1 MKTKQATTS
10 PEQYQRRRAKEISAI
25 LHRHGIVHGM
35 TPEKLVAVLVD
46 LGPTF
51 VKIGQLL
58 SMRSDYL
65 PAEYCRALEALR
77 THIDP
82 IPYEEIK
89 ATLKRTYDRDLEEVF
104 TFFDPQPLGAA
115 SIAQVHRA
123 RVGEEEVVVKVQR
136 ENLYEMMS
144 SDILLMKK
152 AVRLINR
159 TNAVGEEIDLIKVLD
174 EIWAVTQL
182 EIDFRHEAENL
193 TRFAQNN
200 TELRY
205 VTSPRV
211 YEELSTQKVLV
222 MSCMGGIAIND
233 LQGLKAN
240 GYQPI
245 EIARKLANNYV
256 QQVIDDGFFH
266 ADPHAGNI
274 KIENGKIAWL
284 DLGMMG
290 ELNPKEKEQLS
301 RILEGFAGQDTA
313 LMLDAVLKLG
323 TPLGDVDIGM
333 LTQDLEAIIN
343 KYTIGSVGK
352 IDVGNFSFDLLE
364 AVRRNK
370 IAFPES
376 MSTLGRGV
384 SSLQGVL
391 KLLDADISLTEIIV
405 NYVSGS
411 KAREFN
417 PQKEMEQAA
426 QTGRKAAKRLLKIP
440 SQLSDTF
447 TLLQRGQMKVKL
459 EHSLSRSMLGELE
472 GMVNKLVMAV
482 LAAAML
488 TGGSLVS
495 VSALQPR
502 ALNIPVISII
512 CYVGAILLMIRL
524 KLVSRKPKRKMQ
536 PNLRLPIRKETFHH
550 DP

>member
-1 MKTKQATTS
+1 MKTKQATAS
-10 PEQYQRRRAKEISAI
+10 PAQYQRRRAKEISAI

-51 VKIGQLL
+51 VKMGQLL
-58 SMRSDYL
+58 SMRSDFL
-65 PAEYCRALEALR
+65 PAEYCKALEALR

-89 ATLKRTYDRDLEEVF
+89 ATLKRTYARDLDEVF

-123 RVGEEEVVVKVQR
+123 RVGDEEVVVKVQR

-152 AVRLINR
+152 AVRLISH
-159 TNAVGEEIDLIKVLD
+159 TKAVGEEIDLNKVLD

-211 YEELSTQKVLV
+211 YEALSTQKVLV
-222 MSCMGGIAIND
+222 MSYLGGIAIND
-233 LQGLKAN
+233 LQELKAN

-256 QQVIDDGFFH
+256 QQVIDNGFFH

-274 KIENGKIAWL
+274 KIEDGKIAWL

-313 LMLDAVLKLG
+313 LLLDAVLKLG

-333 LTQDLEAIIN
+333 LTQDLDAIIN
-343 KYTIGSVGK
+343 KYTIGSVSK
-352 IDVGNFSFDLLE
+352 IDIGSFSFDLLE

-376 MSTLGRGV
+376 LSTLGRGV

-391 KLLDADISLTEIIV
+391 KLLDADISLTEIIM

-417 PQKEMEQAA
+417 PQKELEQAA
-426 QTGRKAAKRLLKIP
+426 QTGQKAAKRLLKIP

-482 LAAAML
+482 LAAALL
-488 TGGSLVS
+488 TGASLVS
-495 VSALQPR
+495 VSDLQPR
-502 ALNIPVISII
+502 ALNIPVISLI
-512 CYVGAILLMIRL
+512 CYAGAILLMIRL
-524 KLVSRKPKRKMQ
+524 LIVNRKPKHRTQ
-536 PNLRLPIRKETFHH
+536 PNLRFTNQKGNTSS
-550 DP
+550 

>member
-10 PEQYQRRRAKEISAI
+10 PAQYQRRRASEISAI
-25 LHRHGIVHGM
+25 LHRHGIMHGM

-51 VKIGQLL
+51 VKMGQLL
-58 SMRSDYL
+58 SMRSDFL
-65 PAEYCRALEALR
+65 PTEYCKALEALR

-89 ATLKRTYDRDLEEVF
+89 AALKLAYAREPNEVF
-104 TFFDPQPLGAA
+104 TQFDPQPLGAA

-123 RVGEEEVVVKVQR
+123 RVGNEDVVVKVQR
-136 ENLYEMMS
+136 PNLYEMMS
-144 SDILLMKK
+144 SDILMMKK
-152 AVRLINR
+152 AVRLINH
-159 TNAVGEEIDLIKVLD
+159 TKAVGEEIDLNKVLD

-200 TELRY
+200 AELRY
-205 VTSPRV
+205 VTSPKV
-211 YEELSTQKVLV
+211 YETLSTQKVLV
-222 MSCMGGIAIND
+222 MSYLGGIAIND
-233 LQGLKAN
+233 LQELKTN
-240 GYQPI
+240 GYQPN

-256 QQVIDDGFFH
+256 QQVIGNGFFH

-290 ELNPKEKEQLS
+290 ELNPMEKEQLG

-313 LMLDAVLKLG
+313 LLLDAVLKLG

-333 LTQDLEAIIN
+333 LTQDLDAIIN
-343 KYTIGSVGK
+343 KYTIGSVSK
-352 IDVGNFSFDLLE
+352 IDVGSFSFDLLE

-376 MSTLGRGV
+376 LSTLGRGV

-391 KLLDADISLTEIIV
+391 KLLDADISLTEIILS
-405 NYVSGS
+405 YVSGYKTS
-411 KAREFN
+411 EFN
-417 PQKEMEQAA
+417 PQKELEQAA
-426 QTGRKAAKRLLKIP
+426 QTSQRAAKRLMKIP

-472 GMVNKLVMAV
+472 GMVNKLVIAI
-482 LAAAML
+482 LAAALL
-488 TGGSLVS
+488 TGASLVS
-495 VSALQPR
+495 VSELQPR
-502 ALNIPVISII
+502 ALNIPIISLI
-512 CYVGAILLMIRL
+512 CYAGAILLIIRL
-524 KLVSRKPKRKMQ
+524 MILSRKPKRKTQ
-536 PNLRLPIRKETFHH
+536 PILHFTHQKGNTSS
-550 DP
+550 